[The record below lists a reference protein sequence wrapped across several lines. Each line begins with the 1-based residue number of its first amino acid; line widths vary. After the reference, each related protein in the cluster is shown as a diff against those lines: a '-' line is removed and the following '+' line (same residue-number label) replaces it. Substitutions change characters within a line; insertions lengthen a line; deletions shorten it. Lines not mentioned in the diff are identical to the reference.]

1 MMKPKLIMVA
11 GYAVLASI
19 LVISFYGL
27 GQSLASSG
35 FETDDHDLD
44 HEYRE
49 RYDDNDQRVAMKM
62 NPMYVEE
69 CGSCHMAYPAMLLP
83 EGSWRKIMAGLEDH
97 FDENA
102 EFDTT
107 TGREIEDYLVRES
120 TRVSYRKLFRNLG
133 DETPLRITELP
144 YFVHEHDEIPA
155 RFVANNDRVRSLSQC
170 NACHRDAERGRFDED
185 DVVIP
190 GFGRWDD

>member
-1 MMKPKLIMVA
+1 MSPKFTMAA
-11 GYAVLASI
+11 GYALLASI
-19 LVISFYGL
+19 LIISFYGL
-27 GQSLASSG
+27 GQSLASSK

-49 RYDDNDQRVAMKM
+49 EDDDNDGRVAM
-62 NPMYVEE
+62 PMKQAYVEE

-83 EGSWRKIMAGLEDH
+83 QQSWRKIMTGLEDH
-97 FDENA
+97 FGDNA
-102 EFDTT
+102 EIDATT
-107 TGREIEDYLVRES
+107 RGEIEDYLVHES
-120 TRVSYRKLFRNLG
+120 ARLTYRKMFRNLG
-133 DETPLRITELP
+133 DATPLRITELP

-155 RFVANNDRVRSLSQC
+155 RFVASNDRVKSLSQC

>member
-1 MMKPKLIMVA
+1 MKLKFTMAI
-11 GYAVLASI
+11 GIAVLATV

-27 GQSLASSG
+27 GQSLASGGYES
-35 FETDDHDLD
+35 DDHDLD

-49 RYDDNDQRVAMKM
+49 EYGDNYRRGAMTM
-62 NPMYVEE
+62 NSAYVEE

-83 EGSWRKIMAGLEDH
+83 GKSWHKIMAGLEDH
-97 FDENA
+97 YGENA
-102 EFDTT
+102 ELDAQT
-107 TGREIEDYLVRES
+107 RQQIDDYLVRES
-120 TRVSYRKLFRNLG
+120 ARVSYRKLFRNLG
-133 DETPLRITELP
+133 DAAPIRITELP

-155 RFVANNDRVRSLSQC
+155 RFVTENEQVKSLSQC

-190 GFGRWDD
+190 GVGRWDD